1 MFKKLKELF
10 SGGGEKGKARIRT
23 TGGRS
28 GELIGEFKV
37 ETYQAGRK
45 IKTETIK
52 RKRHWLPGIG
62 NWGQK

>member
-37 ETYQAGRK
+37 
-45 IKTETIK
+45 
-52 RKRHWLPGIG
+52 
-62 NWGQK
+62 